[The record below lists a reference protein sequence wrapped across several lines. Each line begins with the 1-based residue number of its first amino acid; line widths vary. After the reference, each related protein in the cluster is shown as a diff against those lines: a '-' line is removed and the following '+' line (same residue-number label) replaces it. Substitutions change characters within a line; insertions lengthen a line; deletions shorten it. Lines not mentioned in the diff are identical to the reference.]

1 MGTQNDV
8 PIHTQGES
16 FLNISTSLLSKSL
29 HEAAKSGNGNGNKS
43 CNNTKTY
50 SY

>member
-29 HEAAKSGNGNGNKS
+29 HLQKQVTGMAIKVAIIQ
-43 CNNTKTY
+43 TDLL
-50 SY
+50 